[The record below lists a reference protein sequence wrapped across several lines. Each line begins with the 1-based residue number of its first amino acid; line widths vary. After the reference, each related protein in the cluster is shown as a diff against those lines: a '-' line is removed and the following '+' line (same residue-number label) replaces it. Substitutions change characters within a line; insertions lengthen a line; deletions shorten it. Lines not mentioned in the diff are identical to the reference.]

1 MEVEPSSKVLL
12 KSQGNLL
19 LGYSFVSGDKSLTLM
34 SGIGVQGSHFT
45 AHRVRNVTLDWA
57 SSAEL
62 DTKPT
67 QSTTLNAQAS
77 YSTALNEYY
86 SQLDMGYAIAKD
98 LYAGPLL
105 EMTVLSKGVSVANF
119 LALSSGRQS
128 WVSMLATWKIWE
140 RRSTKIRPSGQ
151 T

>member
-1 MEVEPSSKVLL
+1 
-12 KSQGNLL
+12 
-19 LGYSFVSGDKSLTLM
+19 M
-34 SGIGVQGSHFT
+34 SGIGVQGSHVT

-105 EMTVLSKGVSVANF
+105 AFLEMTVLSKGVSVANF

-128 WVSMLATWKIWE
+128 WVSMLATWKI
-140 RRSTKIRPSGQ
+140 
-151 T
+151 

>member
-1 MEVEPSSKVLL
+1 
-12 KSQGNLL
+12 
-19 LGYSFVSGDKSLTLM
+19 M
-34 SGIGVQGSHFT
+34 SGIGVQGSHVT

-105 EMTVLSKGVSVANF
+105 AFLGDDRFEQGRVGGKFSGIKFGSAELGLDAGYLEDLGKSFDEDKAIRADLDSEIRHMKDHDSVVSGAFVGADVSV
-119 LALSSGRQS
+119 RY
-128 WVSMLATWKIWE
+128 
-140 RRSTKIRPSGQ
+140 
-151 T
+151 